1 VAGPLARTAQ
11 DLELALDLLLN
22 LDPLEAKGWKFTLPP
37 ARHRQL
43 RDFRILVIDTWPGTD
58 PSLSEQL
65 VMDRLLQRLKA
76 EGVTPVLWRD
86 LPAAL
91 RPDLGE
97 QHRTYRSLLGAS
109 VANPP
114 PLSPAQRKR
123 LAELAADDR
132 SAEAALLR
140 APSLPHATWLQDNEH
155 RHALRHQWEQL
166 FTHFDVLLSP
176 VAPTPAFAHQHQEP
190 KEERRFPVAYA
201 DGMRRLG
208 FRELFNWAGLPVLPG
223 LPATS
228 FPLGLD
234 DDGLPVSAQAV
245 GPYLEDRTTI
255 AFAHAFELAHGGFVA
270 PPLHSL
276 EVVA

>member
-1 VAGPLARTAQ
+1 
-11 DLELALDLLLN
+11 
-22 LDPLEAKGWKFTLPP
+22 
-37 ARHRQL
+37 
-43 RDFRILVIDTWPGTD
+43 
-58 PSLSEQL
+58 
-65 VMDRLLQRLKA
+65 
-76 EGVTPVLWRD
+76 VLWRD

-166 FTHFDVLLSP
+166 FTHRCAAQP
-176 VAPTPAFAHQHQEP
+176 
-190 KEERRFPVAYA
+190 RRPH
-201 DGMRRLG
+201 
-208 FRELFNWAGLPVLPG
+208 AGLCAPAPG
-223 LPATS
+223 AQGGAPLSGGVCRRHAPAGVSRALQLGGPARTARLAGDQ

-255 AFAHAFELAHGGFVA
+255 AFAHAFELRAWRLVA